1 MASLRRVRQRAAD
14 GTFVCVCGAD
24 PLNLVGSVLA
34 GARVPTL
41 TAARVLYRDG
51 VPLATLVAGEVTPLQ
66 TLDESTAWQVRVA
79 LQRETHAAPAAAQ
92 PTQ

>member
-1 MASLRRVRQRAAD
+1 MGTLRLYGAHPRLPHLGYRGKVVATAGLAA
-14 GTFVCVCGAD
+14 A
-24 PLNLVGSVLA
+24 
-34 GARVPTL
+34 
-41 TAARVLYRDG
+41 